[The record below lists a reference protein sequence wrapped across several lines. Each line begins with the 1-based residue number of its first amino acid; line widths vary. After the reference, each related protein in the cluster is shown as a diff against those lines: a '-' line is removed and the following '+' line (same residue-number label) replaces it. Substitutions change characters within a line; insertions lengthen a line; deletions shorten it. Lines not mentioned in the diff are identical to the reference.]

1 MLGSPTID
9 HLEAKSP
16 ALDLRRGFRRDVA
29 RTLVDRAVHLPEQDR
44 YLIEG
49 VFRDGRPISDL
60 AQMWREHPGPGRA
73 PRSLRRRLHRLV
85 DRLLS
90 PRFEVV
96 AQLNHTWT
104 PTRKR
109 VATACVLHGLSTRRA
124 AADLG
129 ISLHTVR
136 RQVDAINAICDA
148 VSGGRKS

>member
-1 MLGSPTID
+1 M
-9 HLEAKSP
+9 
-16 ALDLRRGFRRDVA
+16 
-29 RTLVDRAVHLPEQDR
+29 DRATHLPEQDR

-60 AQMWREHPGPGRA
+60 AAMWREHPAAGRA

-96 AQLNHTWT
+96 ASLNHTWG

-109 VATACVLHGLSTRRA
+109 IATACVLHGLSTRQ
-124 AADLG
+124 AADHLG
-129 ISLHTVR
+129 VSLHTVR
-136 RQVDAINAICDA
+136 RQIDAINAICDA
-148 VSGGRKS
+148 VTGSCSS

>member
-1 MLGSPTID
+1 MLGSPTLD
-9 HLEAKSP
+9 HIASQKP
-16 ALDLRRGFRRDVA
+16 AFDLRRGVRRDIA
-29 RTLVDRAVHLPEQDR
+29 RTLVDRAAFLLEQDR

-60 AQMWREHPGPGRA
+60 AGMWHEHPAGGCA

-109 VATACVLHGLSTRRA
+109 VATACILHGLSTRRA
-124 AADLG
+124 AAELG

-136 RQVDAINAICDA
+136 RQVDAINTICDA
-148 VSGGRKS
+148 VTGGKTR